1 MPQEPQLRAPVIRL
15 AIVALICVGLWALAR
30 YESYRPP
37 VLAADAPVARFS
49 ATRAEGILAR
59 ILGPERPHP
68 TSTGENAAVRE
79 RILRE
84 YTALGVP
91 TKTYRALGC
100 HMNKNFGALA
110 CATVTDILAQ
120 VRPGNGK
127 AIVML
132 SHYDSVPAGP
142 GAADD
147 ESGTAAVIE
156 TARALKTI
164 RDPGVH
170 PVLAVNTDGEEFGL
184 LGAAAFLD
192 NHQMKSLVGAVV
204 NVEARGN
211 QGPSLLFQTSP
222 GDGPLVSLYA
232 DSVHAFAASSLF
244 PVIYEFLPNDT
255 DLTLFIRD
263 GFPSW
268 NFAFLDRVAHY
279 HTALDRRENLDP
291 QSLQMQG
298 ENLLGVA
305 NSLAHTDFGILK
317 GNDDIYV
324 SILGRW
330 LPRLPASWALPLSLL
345 ALALVLLTIARPGRM
360 PLSFR
365 GWFAAL
371 AILPLTLIAAGVSG
385 WAFHAIAVLVS
396 GQPDPSY
403 ANPSYLRVALSFG
416 VLASTVLTSRLAD
429 ERKSAIALWLW
440 FALLAVLCSLFA
452 VGLSPYFLFPVL
464 FAAPILA
471 AISIRKIGGSSFPF
485 EVALVPASVPALV
498 IWFSLVAVGEA
509 LGGLSLHLLFTVPAA
524 IGLAIIAPLLSGA
537 FTRRAWFTCSAVI
550 FALSFAI
557 AVVAGL
563 QPAYDRLV
571 PQRLSIQYIEDT
583 TKRRAL
589 WAADASAPLPSALRS
604 AASFSPM
611 PEAASPLA
619 FLKSYVAPAGSPQ
632 FAPPT
637 AQVIA
642 GSPSRG
648 GLRHV
653 DIALHAS
660 NSANQVILAV
670 PRDAKLRAITLDG
683 KRFAV
688 PVEWAKSPLP
698 YNVIACFSSDC
709 AQKTVGLDFASR
721 EPARLLLS
729 EVRYGLPEAGR
740 KLVAARPVTATQ
752 SQNGDTTVLI
762 NAIAIPGA

>member
-1 MPQEPQLRAPVIRL
+1 MPREPEPHAPVIRL
-15 AIVALICVGLWALAR
+15 LIVALICVGFWALAR
-30 YESYRPP
+30 YETYRPP
-37 VLAADAPVARFS
+37 VLAADAPAARFS
-49 ATRAEGILAR
+49 ATRAEEILAR
-59 ILGPERPHP
+59 VLGPERPHA
-68 TSTGENAAVRE
+68 TSTDENAAVRE

-84 YTALGVP
+84 YAALGVP

-100 HMNKNFGALA
+100 HMDKNFGALA

-156 TARALKTI
+156 SARALKAI

-170 PVLAVNTDGEEFGL
+170 PILAVNTDGEEFGL

-222 GDGPLVSLYA
+222 GDGPLINLYA

-244 PVIYEFLPNDT
+244 PVVYKFLRNDT

-279 HTALDRRENLDP
+279 HTALDRRGNLDQ

-298 ENLLGVA
+298 ENLLGVT
-305 NSLAHTDFGILK
+305 NSLAHTDFAILK
-317 GNDDIYV
+317 GNDDIYI

-345 ALALVLLTIARPGRM
+345 GLVLVLLTIARPGRI
-360 PLSFR
+360 PPSFR

-371 AILPLTLIAAGVSG
+371 TNLPLTVIAAGVSG
-385 WAFHAIAVLVS
+385 WALYTTAVLVS

-403 ANPSYLRVALSFG
+403 THPSYLRVALALG
-416 VLASTVLTSRLAD
+416 VLGSTVLTSRLAD
-429 ERKSAIALWLW
+429 ERKLAISAWLWL
-440 FALLAVLCSLFA
+440 ALLAIFCSLFA
-452 VGLSPYFLFPVL
+452 VGVSPYFLFPVL
-464 FAAPILA
+464 VAAPVLA
-471 AISIRKIGGSSFPF
+471 ALSIGKSDGISFP
-485 EVALVPASVPALV
+485 VALALLLASVPALV
-498 IWFSLVAVGEA
+498 IWFSIVAVAEMI
-509 LGGLSLHLLFTVPAA
+509 GGLSLHALFTIPAA
-524 IGLAIIAPLLSGA
+524 IGLAIISPLLFGS
-537 FTRRAWFTCSAVI
+537 FPRRAWLTCSVVI

-563 QPAYDRLV
+563 QPAYSRLM
-571 PQRLSIQYIEDT
+571 PQRLNIQYIEDS
-583 TKRRAL
+583 TKGRVV
-589 WAADASAPLPSALRS
+589 WAADASAPLPSSLRS
-604 AASFSPM
+604 AANFSSS
-611 PEAASPLA
+611 PEAVTPFS
-619 FLKSYVAPAGSPQ
+619 FLPSYVAPAGAPQ
-632 FAPPT
+632 FASPT
-637 AQVIA
+637 ARVFA
-642 GSPSRG
+642 GNTFRV

-660 NSANQVILAV
+660 NAANQVILAV
-670 PRDAKLRAITLDG
+670 PSNAKLRAITLDG
-683 KRFAV
+683 KRFV
-688 PVEWAKSPLP
+688 LPTESAKSPLP
-698 YNVIACFSSDC
+698 YNVIACFSRDC
-709 AQKTVGLDFASR
+709 AQKTVGLDIASR

-729 EVRYGLPEAGR
+729 EVRYGLPQAGR
-740 KLVAARPVTATQ
+740 KLVAARPVSATQ
-752 SQNGDTTVLI
+752 SQNGDRTVLI
-762 NAIAIPGA
+762 SSIAIPGA

>member
-1 MPQEPQLRAPVIRL
+1 MPQEQQPRAPVIRL
-15 AIVALICVGLWALAR
+15 TIVALICVGFWALAR
-30 YESYRPP
+30 YETYRPP
-37 VLAADAPVARFS
+37 VLAADAPAARFS

-68 TSTGENAAVRE
+68 ASTDENGAVRE

-84 YTALGVP
+84 YAALGVP

-100 HMNKNFGALA
+100 HMNKDVGALA

-127 AIVML
+127 AIIML

-156 TARALKTI
+156 SARALKAI

-170 PVLAVNTDGEEFGL
+170 PILAVNTDGEEFGL

-222 GDGPLVSLYA
+222 GDGPLINLYA

-244 PVIYEFLPNDT
+244 PVIYKFLPNDT

-279 HTALDRRENLDP
+279 HTTLDRRENLDP

-298 ENLLGVA
+298 ENLLGVT

-317 GNDDIYV
+317 GGDDIFI

-330 LPRLPASWALPLSLL
+330 LPRLPASWAIPLSFL
-345 ALALVLLTIARPGRM
+345 ALALVLLTIARPGSIL
-360 PLSFR
+360 PSFR

-371 AILPLTLIAAGVSG
+371 AVLPLTLVAAGVSG
-385 WAFHAIAVLVS
+385 WVLHTTAVLVS

-403 ANPSYLRVALSFG
+403 AHPSYLRIALSFG
-416 VLASTVLTSRLAD
+416 VLASVVLTSRLAD
-429 ERKSAIALWLW
+429 ERKSAISLWLW

-452 VGLSPYFLFPVL
+452 VGLSPYFLFPLLV
-464 FAAPILA
+464 AAPILA
-471 AISIRKIGGSSFPF
+471 AVSIGKIDGRPLQ
-485 EVALVPASVPALV
+485 VAFALASVPALV
-498 IWFSLVAVGEA
+498 IWFSIVAVGET
-509 LGGLSLHLLFTVPAA
+509 LSGLSLHPLFTVPAA
-524 IGLAIIAPLLSGA
+524 IGLAIVAPILSDT
-537 FTRRAWFTCSAVI
+537 FTRRAWIACSSLI

-557 AVVAGL
+557 AVIGGL
-563 QPAYDRLV
+563 QPAYDRLM
-571 PQRLSIQYIEDT
+571 PQRLSIQYIEDA
-583 TKRRAL
+583 TKGRAV
-589 WAADASAPLPSALRS
+589 WAADASAPLPSTLRS
-604 AASFSPM
+604 AANFSPV
-611 PEAASPLA
+611 PEIAYPYG
-619 FLKSYVAPAGSPQ
+619 FLRSFIAPAGSPQ
-632 FAPPT
+632 FAAPT
-637 AQVIA
+637 AQVMA

-648 GLRHV
+648 GLRHI

-660 NSANQVILAV
+660 SFASQVILAV
-670 PRDAKLRAITLDG
+670 PRETKLRAITLDG
-683 KRFAV
+683 KRFVV

-698 YNVIACFSSDC
+698 YNLIACFSNDC
-709 AQKTVGLDFASR
+709 GHKTVGLDFASR

-740 KLVAARPVTATQ
+740 RLAAARPATATQ

-762 NAIAIPGA
+762 NAIALPGA